1 MDNET
6 LLRAFQRLLAEAPE
20 PPEEEEIGLARLFT
34 ELAAL
39 RTEVHAEG
47 RQAKQAL
54 ELLRQTLETL
64 ERQGDH
70 LGQAAELKQRQ
81 VLEPIL
87 LELVDLRDRLAM
99 GVDSLSRWRP
109 NWFRRLLLG
118 RELDRLKTVVEGQ
131 RMTLERF
138 DQWLL
143 GLGLQPI
150 DALGKPFEPERM
162 RAAEIVRWPDLDD
175 EIVVAELRR
184 GYLWQERVL
193 RPAEVAV
200 NRVDEPK

>member
-6 LLRAFQRLLAEAPE
+6 LLQAFQRLLAEAPE
-20 PPEEEEIGLARLFT
+20 PPGEEIGLARLFT

-54 ELLRQTLETL
+54 ELLRQSLETL
-64 ERQGDH
+64 ERQCDH
-70 LGQAAELKQRQ
+70 LEQAAELQRRQ
-81 VLEPIL
+81 ILEPIL

-99 GVDSLSRWRP
+99 GIDSLSRWRP

-118 RELDRLKTVVEGQ
+118 RELDRLETVVEGQ
-131 RMTLERF
+131 RLTLERF

-150 DALGKPFEPERM
+150 DALGNPFEPERM
-162 RAAEIVRWPDLDD
+162 RAAEIVHRADLDD
-175 EIVVAELRR
+175 ETVVAELRR
-184 GYLWQERVL
+184 GYLWQGRVL

-200 NRVDEPK
+200 NRIDEPK